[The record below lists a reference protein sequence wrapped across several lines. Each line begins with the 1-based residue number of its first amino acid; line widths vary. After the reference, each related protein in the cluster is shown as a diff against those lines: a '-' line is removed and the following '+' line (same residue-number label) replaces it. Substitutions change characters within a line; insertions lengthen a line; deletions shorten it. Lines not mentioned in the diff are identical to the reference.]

1 MFFHH
6 GVVAFRIFAADDKV
20 AALNDAPA
28 VLFKPHPFASFQ
40 AVQFP
45 TRFLLRLVFPG
56 AFEHPLGVGEGFHRS
71 LCLVFLLSC
80 GFKIALSVLVD
91 ACVEVQLN
99 LRAVWLVVF
108 IGKMNGD
115 EALGRVGANDPRNRF
130 DGFSYATPSV
140 PLHRLAGLLHEGF
153 HVVPMFLNQM
163 TEVLLFLDFFR
174 ERPQRFLL
182 LSLAALKTFDL
193 R

>member
-6 GVVAFRIFAADDKV
+6 GVVAFRILAADNKV

-28 VLFKPHPFASFQ
+28 VLFKPHPFASFKP
-40 AVQFP
+40 VQLP
-45 TRFLLRLVFPG
+45 TRFLLRLVLPG
-56 AFEHPLGVGEGFHRS
+56 AFEHPFGVSEGFHSS

-80 GFKIALSVLVD
+80 SFKIALSVLVD
-91 ACVEVQLN
+91 ACVKVQLN

-108 IGKMNGD
+108 IRKVHGD

-130 DGFSYATPSV
+130 DGFSHATPTV
-140 PLHRLAGLLHEGF
+140 PLHRLTGLLHEGF
-153 HVVPMFLNQM
+153 HVVPMLLNQM
-163 TEVLLFLDFFR
+163 TEALVFFDFFSKR
-174 ERPQRFLL
+174 GQRFLL
-182 LSLAALKTFDL
+182 LSLAAFKTFHL